1 MSVTCCPAAMRPLL
15 AFLTL
20 SAACL
25 AAGIAAPGQAHQ
37 IESALQYLDG
47 DLELSTRFSNGEPA
61 SGAVVRLLNPDG
73 TPGVELGRTDADGQV
88 RLDLQAIEDG
98 RYDLQVDG
106 GPGHRDYLDI
116 PVQQGRVR
124 LDEVVQAPLTL
135 MLVGLLVSVRRRCD

>member
-1 MSVTCCPAAMRPLL
+1 MYKR
-15 AFLTL
+15 
-20 SAACL
+20 
-25 AAGIAAPGQAHQ
+25 QHQ

>member
-61 SGAVVRLLNPDG
+61 SGAVVRLILS
-73 TPGVELGRTDADGQV
+73 L
-88 RLDLQAIEDG
+88 I
-98 RYDLQVDG
+98 
-106 GPGHRDYLDI
+106 HI
-116 PVQQGRVR
+116 
-124 LDEVVQAPLTL
+124 
-135 MLVGLLVSVRRRCD
+135 

>member
-1 MSVTCCPAAMRPLL
+1 MSVTCYPAAMRPLL

-25 AAGIAAPGQAHQ
+25 AAGIASPGPAHQ

-135 MLVGLLVSVRRRCD
+135 MLVGSLVSVRRRCD

>member
-1 MSVTCCPAAMRPLL
+1 M
-15 AFLTL
+15 
-20 SAACL
+20 
-25 AAGIAAPGQAHQ
+25 
-37 IESALQYLDG
+37 
-47 DLELSTRFSNGEPA
+47 
-61 SGAVVRLLNPDG
+61 RLLNPDG

-135 MLVGLLVSVRRRCD
+135 MLVGLLVSVRRGCD

>member
-1 MSVTCCPAAMRPLL
+1 MIVTCYPAAMRPLL

-25 AAGIAAPGQAHQ
+25 AAGIASPGPAHQ